1 MRENNIGYSDDWQ
14 PYTGDYDK
22 FEYDIKLI
30 DGTVVENCYPNAG
43 EFNSISDKHNN
54 QSFKEELIKWLEEY
68 RMNLMSLM
76 GQDYYVTGKLDVIKD
91 VLKKLNQSKDV

>member
-1 MRENNIGYSDDWQ
+1 MRKNNMGYSDDWQ

-54 QSFKEELIKWLEEY
+54 QSFKEELITNIRFSNAPRYGINSNVSKIPQYEWMDKRMEE
-68 RMNLMSLM
+68 RNH
-76 GQDYYVTGKLDVIKD
+76 Q
-91 VLKKLNQSKDV
+91 

>member
-1 MRENNIGYSDDWQ
+1 M
-14 PYTGDYDK
+14 
-22 FEYDIKLI
+22 
-30 DGTVVENCYPNAG
+30 VENCYPNAG